1 MVTHKE
7 KMTQKQHNNCPGLV
21 CPICGVTRNTQHN
34 MEIHMEYHDNDE
46 QDTDWSNEEDTQV
59 EEGQVARRDP
69 EEEQEVTGESEETWH
84 QVQRIGSRYKCLTCG
99 VTRNTKNKIDRHM
112 REHEEDIDECIH
124 SINKCDKCLDQ
135 SKTGNH
141 VEKHIHERHES
152 YRDSQ
157 IYCDMCNK
165 PFRTK
170 RELSHHMSADHKSY
184 KPCDYFKE
192 GKCDVD
198 GECRYNHEILEP
210 GQEICFKCGDKFNS
224 KRDLRR
230 HIEEIHGHEICHRYI
245 QNKCTVRRCLFSHIM
260 PNAPNVDR
268 ISQRRVA
275 PVPTQADFHS
285 LPTAGPVVWSQAVAQ
300 GPKAPVMSNLSA
312 EAQNKNKTLEAQVLQ
327 TLIQMV
333 PQITQQLAAALRT
346 GMTTN

>member
-1 MVTHKE
+1 
-7 KMTQKQHNNCPGLV
+7 
-21 CPICGVTRNTQHN
+21 
-34 MEIHMEYHDNDE
+34 
-46 QDTDWSNEEDTQV
+46 
-59 EEGQVARRDP
+59 
-69 EEEQEVTGESEETWH
+69 
-84 QVQRIGSRYKCLTCG
+84 
-99 VTRNTKNKIDRHM
+99 
-112 REHEEDIDECIH
+112 
-124 SINKCDKCLDQ
+124 
-135 SKTGNH
+135 
-141 VEKHIHERHES
+141 
-152 YRDSQ
+152 
-157 IYCDMCNK
+157 MCNK

-327 TLIQMV
+327 TLVQMV

>member
-1 MVTHKE
+1 MPGPQLRQAIPFTKKIKDEFPEIITIWGGYFASNQYKVCLEYHIGNCLGGCEGHQKEEDYDVYISNIRDFLKGNLSSSLNYFKNEMKTASDCLQFEKAQSAKE
-7 KMTQKQHNNCPGLV
+7 KIELLENYQSKSTVVSSKLNNIDVFSIISDSSHAYVNHL
-21 CPICGVTRNTQHN
+21 
-34 MEIHMEYHDNDE
+34 
-46 QDTDWSNEEDTQV
+46 
-59 EEGQVARRDP
+59 QVAFGRIVRFHNV
-69 EEEQEVTGESEETWH
+69 EIKKKLEET
-84 QVQRIGSRYKCLTCG
+84 
-99 VTRNTKNKIDRHM
+99 DRKLLLM
-112 REHEEDIDECIH
+112 TLVNLR
-124 SINKCDKCLDQ
+124 
-135 SKTGNH
+135 
-141 VEKHIHERHES
+141 
-152 YRDSQ
+152 
-157 IYCDMCNK
+157 
-165 PFRTK
+165 
-170 RELSHHMSADHKSY
+170 
-184 KPCDYFKE
+184 
-192 GKCDVD
+192 
-198 GECRYNHEILEP
+198 
-210 GQEICFKCGDKFNS
+210 DKFNS

-268 ISQRRVA
+268 ISQGRVA

-333 PQITQQLAAALRT
+333 PQITQQLAVALRM